1 MDALGNEYVTYLV
14 PYSHKNQQLWSN
26 LMSRKLTTLLCQSQ
40 RVVARILIQA
50 KCYSMIHHGER
61 WAESSHDA
69 SMIPD
74 KMLLLKSKKVSNEAL
89 PILEG
94 IDPLKLF

>member
-26 LMSRKLTTLLCQSQ
+26 LMSMT
-40 RVVARILIQA
+40 
-50 KCYSMIHHGER
+50 
-61 WAESSHDA
+61 
-69 SMIPD
+69 PD
-74 KMLLLKSKKVSNEAL
+74 KILLLRSKKVSNEAL

-94 IDPLKLF
+94 IDPLKLFPLRLKFTRLGNEVKSR